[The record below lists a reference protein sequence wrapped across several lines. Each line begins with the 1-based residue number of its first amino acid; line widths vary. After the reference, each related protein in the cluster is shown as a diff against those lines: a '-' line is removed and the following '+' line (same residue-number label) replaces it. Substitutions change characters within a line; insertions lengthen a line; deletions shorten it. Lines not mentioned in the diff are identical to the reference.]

1 MELQGNRSNWQNGN
15 YFESWLNYVSTCP
28 ACGDEIFNKNNKY
41 RDVSKVVQCSCGA
54 RIKYKNALQNSK
66 ITHLINKHSFE
77 IIKKEKGTMAN
88 EKSRKQILTSE
99 NKELK
104 LSLEAN
110 RIKLRDVAN
119 TTVDGRPGDNSDC
132 ERIEKELADKLLAN
146 NLKLNDIDLAVV
158 KSKFSKKRDRL
169 DTKKTKLQTKIDDA
183 QKIYDDFTK
192 KDGEYVEL
200 ENSRE
205 AEINIVMLE
214 RSKLQNAD
222 AWNQLISQN
231 WATPDWLFDELD
243 KEFNFD
249 LDVAPRNS
257 KIDFLLYPWSESNFC
272 NPPYKTE
279 IKTAFVKKAIQ
290 EQKKG
295 NKTVFILPVHTG
307 SRLWHNLIVPYSKD
321 IRFLKGRIKFE
332 QFDHY
337 GDTVK
342 NGACELGAPFNTMIV
357 IF

>member
-1 MELQGNRSNWQNGN
+1 MELQSNRSNWQNGN

-28 ACGDEIFNKNNKY
+28 ACGDEIFNKKNKY
-41 RDVSKVVQCSCGA
+41 RDISKVVQCSCGA
-54 RIKYKNALQNSK
+54 RIKYNNALQNSK

-77 IIKKEKGTMAN
+77 IIQKEKSTMAN
-88 EKSRKQILTSE
+88 EKTEKQTLTSE

-132 ERIEKELADKLLAN
+132 ERIEKELADKLLTN

-169 DTKKTKLQTKIDDA
+169 DTKKTKLQNKIDDA

-192 KDGEYVEL
+192 KDGEFVEL

-222 AWNQLISQN
+222 AWNQLSDN
-231 WATPDWLFDELD
+231 YATPDWLFDELN

-249 LDVAPRNS
+249 FDPCPKNAKFDGLA
-257 KIDFLLYPWSESNFC
+257 IPWGECNFV
-272 NPPYKTE
+272 NPPYTHA
-279 IKTAFVKKAIQ
+279 IKLEFIKKAIK
-290 EQKKG
+290 EQSIG
-295 NKTVFILPVHTG
+295 NTSIFLIPVQTAG
-307 SRLWHNLIVPYSKD
+307 TIWHDYIQPFAKEY
-321 IRFLKGRIKFE
+321 RFLRGRIKFE
-332 QFDHY
+332 KFDYY
-337 GDTVK
+337 GNTIGENKVS
-342 NGACELGAPFNTMIV
+342 APFDSMIV